1 MNRRVFRKNF
11 ARGLLI
17 AGGTLLLLLV
27 AAPGSGET
35 LPTPKKE
42 VDVTTKDLKELV
54 DLLENP
60 ERREAFTKDLKNLI
74 QLREAAKGEAE
85 EVKRAPEEKE
95 REVLVIE
102 KAFIFFQSLFKG
114 VLDAA
119 ASTASLVGR
128 MPGGLGRAKAFLSKP
143 ENLSRLLRL
152 LGAIAGGIVIALI
165 VGLLLRRY
173 APIREERE
181 RSFPSK
187 LSSAV
192 IQVFLSLAPYA
203 ALLVS
208 LFVLFEVF
216 PSFPLGHTLTILI
229 FVVVFFYRL
238 ALAVFSVLL
247 APEDGTMRILPLS
260 DESANYFWVW
270 AVRFT
275 NYTVFYFIVTKVLL
289 VVGVAGPS
297 LLFIRGILLIIFPLM
312 ISIFILQIAREIRMR
327 YETPQENPGVSGD
340 GFKKLLS
347 LAVRFWPIPVLAYSW
362 TLFLFLVTRYE
373 TGFGYLFGAT
383 LRTAITLVALFLA
396 LRLIDWAFQRLFA
409 VGERIKARFPGLEQ
423 KTNQYIL
430 FMERAMGVVAVV
442 FALGFIVEFWGMPVS
457 AVVTSRVGSQILL
470 RAIAILITV
479 GVVVAIVQI
488 SQLVCDRL
496 LREGKG
502 KKLTKKKK
510 TFIPLINTTVKIA
523 AAFIGGIVV
532 LDQLG
537 VNTRPI
543 LAGAGIVGLAVGFGA
558 QTLVKD
564 VINGL
569 FILLQDLISVGD
581 VAVFGDK
588 GGLVE
593 AVGLRTVTLR
603 DLAGNVHVI
612 PNSSIETVTNMT
624 KGYSR
629 YVFDVG
635 VAYRED
641 VDEVMDVLREIGR
654 EMQNDPEY
662 KKDIRE
668 PLEILGVDRFDDSA
682 VIIKA
687 RITTKPIRQWAV
699 GREFNRRMKK
709 AFDQRGIE
717 IPFPHHTIYMGEPKE
732 GRAPALQVHLQE
744 TDVGQS
750 AGKEED
756 TGKEEDKG

>member
-1 MNRRVFRKNF
+1 MKRRVFSKVF

-17 AGGTLLLLLV
+17 AGSMLLVLLV
-27 AAPGSGET
+27 AAPSFGET
-35 LPTPKKE
+35 PLTPKKE
-42 VDVTTKDLKELV
+42 VDVATKDLKELV

-60 ERREAFTKDLKNLI
+60 ERRETFVKDLKNLI
-74 QLREAAKGEAE
+74 QLREAARGEAA
-85 EVKRAPEEKE
+85 EVERAPERKE
-95 REVLVIE
+95 RQVLAIE
-102 KAFIFFQSLFKG
+102 KAFISLESVFKG
-114 VLDAA
+114 VLNAG
-119 ASTASLVGR
+119 ASTASSLAR
-128 MPGGLGRAKAFLSKP
+128 APGALEKAGSFFGEP
-143 ENLSRLLRL
+143 ENRSKLLRF
-152 LGAIAGGIVIALI
+152 LGDIAGGIVIALI

-173 APIREERE
+173 ASIREEHE
-181 RSFPSK
+181 RTLPFK
-187 LSSAV
+187 LGRGLL
-192 IQVFLSLAPYA
+192 QVCLSLAPFA
-203 ALLVS
+203 ALLAS

-216 PSFPLGHTLTILI
+216 PSFFLGHTLAILI
-229 FVVVFFYRL
+229 FVVVFLYRF
-238 ALAVFSVLL
+238 ALAAFNVLL
-247 APEDGTMRILPLS
+247 APEDGAMRILPLS

-270 AVRFT
+270 AVRFS
-275 NYTVFYFIVTKVLL
+275 NYTAIYFIVTRVLL
-289 VVGVAGPS
+289 VAGVAGPS
-297 LLFIRGILLIIFPLM
+297 HLFIRGMLLIMFPLM

-327 YETPQENPGVSGD
+327 YETPQENPSGSGS

-347 LAVRFWPIPVLAYSW
+347 LAIRFWPIPALAYTW
-362 TLFLFLVTRYE
+362 ILFLFLIANYKE
-373 TGFGYLFGAT
+373 AYSYLFST
-383 LRTAITLVALFLA
+383 TVRTAITVVLLFLA
-396 LRLIDWAFQRLFA
+396 LRLIDWAFERLFA
-409 VGERIKARFPGLEQ
+409 VSERIKARFPGLEQ
-423 KTNQYIL
+423 KTNQYIR
-430 FMERAMGVVAVV
+430 FMKRTMGVVAVV

-457 AVVTSRVGSQILL
+457 TVVASRVGSQILI

-479 GVVVAIVQI
+479 GVVVAVIEI
-488 SQLVCDRL
+488 SHLVCDRL

-502 KKLTKKKK
+502 KKLSKKKK
-510 TFIPLINTTVKIA
+510 TLIPLINTTVKIA

-564 VINGL
+564 IINGL

-593 AVGLRTVTLR
+593 AIGLRTVTLR

-641 VDEVMDVLREIGR
+641 VDEVMEVLREIGE

-709 AFDQRGIE
+709 AFDERGIE
-717 IPFPHHTIYMGEPKE
+717 IPFPHRTVYMGEPKE

-744 TDVGQS
+744 TNEPQG
-750 AGKEED
+750 GENTKE
-756 TGKEEDKG
+756 